1 MPPPEP
7 IKKEV
12 RMIKQQID
20 AILKRN
26 HAAEISKARD
36 RLAPILNKTNLIHS
50 HYFSAETKANVFFK
64 PEVLQRTGSFKIRGA
79 YNKVAGLSEVEVKKG
94 IIAASAGN
102 HAAGV
107 AFSAKERGVKATIVM
122 PQVTPLLK
130 IQGVREL
137 GAEAILYGDNYD
149 EACEKALELAMKND
163 MTFIHPFDDYD
174 IIIGQGTIGAEIL
187 EENPD
192 VDEILVP
199 IGGGGLIAG
208 IALAAKSIKK
218 DIKIIG
224 VCPSGANSMKLSI
237 EEGKIHALDKVKT
250 VAEGVAVKEP
260 GKLTFE
266 IIKKYVDDIV
276 TVSEKEIMENV
287 LLMMEKHKL
296 SCETAG
302 VVALSALKK
311 RAKHGKSLAVILS
324 GGNIDMVTIATI
336 VNRGL
341 IGRGRIM
348 SFAVELPDRPGQ
360 LLKIAEILTELD
372 ANVIELEHNQFKA
385 VDRYS
390 DKVVLEVT
398 VETNG
403 KEHIKKITSKLEAE
417 GFELRR
423 IY

>member
-1 MPPPEP
+1 
-7 IKKEV
+7 
-12 RMIKQQID
+12 MIKQEIES
-20 AILKRN
+20 AMKRD
-26 HAAEISKARD
+26 HATEIAQAQA
-36 RLAPILNKTNLIHS
+36 RLASVLNDTRLIYS
-50 HYFSAETKANVFFK
+50 HYFSAETDADVFFK

-79 YNKVAGLSEVEVKKG
+79 YNKIATLSKGEIANG

-107 AFSAKERGVKATIVM
+107 AFAAKEKGVKATIVM

-130 IQGVREL
+130 VQGVRDL

-149 EACEKALELAMKND
+149 EACEKALELSAEND
-163 MTFIHPFDDYD
+163 MAFIHPFDDYEV
-174 IIIGQGTIGAEIL
+174 ITGQGTIGAEIL
-187 EENPD
+187 AENFD
-192 VDEILVP
+192 IDEILVP

-208 IALAAKSIKK
+208 IALAAKSAKK
-218 DIKIIG
+218 NIKIIG
-224 VCPSGANSMKLSI
+224 VCPVGANSMKLSV
-237 EEGKIHALDKVKT
+237 EEGRVHALDRVKT
-250 VAEGVAVKEP
+250 VAEGVAVREP

-266 IIKKYVDDIV
+266 IIRNYVDDIV

-302 VVALSALKK
+302 VVALSALRK
-311 RAKHGKSLAVILS
+311 RAKRGKKIVVILS

-348 SFAVELPDRPGQ
+348 SFSVELPDRPGQ
-360 LLKIAEILTELD
+360 LLKIAEILTQVD

-403 KEHIKKITSKLEAE
+403 KEHIKKITERLDSE
-417 GFELRR
+417 GFEIHR